1 MKIKLKKDSQ
11 IPKKSG
17 WCFMNAGYD
26 KQIIKDL
33 NVSCDHKEGWFDK
46 HKECRKEDFA
56 CKEILDCAECGA
68 GFKYD
73 KEFLDKQRRI
83 NKNNNNK

>member
-1 MKIKLKKDSQ
+1 MKYSHYYACPYCEEAGNKTGYLK
-11 IPKKSG
+11 
-17 WCFMNAGYD
+17 
-26 KQIIKDL
+26 IIKDL
-33 NVSCDHKEGWFDK
+33 NVSCDHKEGWFAK

>member
-1 MKIKLKKDSQ
+1 MPYYIACPYCEQDKSSKVRGQLKLV
-11 IPKKSG
+11 
-17 WCFMNAGYD
+17 
-26 KQIIKDL
+26 KDL
-33 NVSCDHKEGWFDK
+33 KTHCGHKEGFFDK
-46 HKECRKEDFA
+46 NKECRKEDFA